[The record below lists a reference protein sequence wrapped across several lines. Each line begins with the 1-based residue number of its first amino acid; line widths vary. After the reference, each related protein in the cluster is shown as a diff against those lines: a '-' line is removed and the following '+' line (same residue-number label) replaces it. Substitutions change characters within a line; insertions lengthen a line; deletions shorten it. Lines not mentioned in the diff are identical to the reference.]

1 MKNKGTKFS
10 SGEVLEWLDCG
21 NKDATI
27 HTNSKVLENTREF
40 IDKSAKLIN
49 TEIISPCFIGENTT
63 IKNSKIGPHVSIGKN
78 THIEKSIIKNS
89 IIQDKSKI
97 INTNI
102 VNSMVGNNV
111 LIHGNKLQQELSIGD
126 FSEIK
131 Q

>member
-40 IDKSAKLIN
+40 IDKSVKLIN
-49 TEIISPCFIGENTT
+49 TEIISPCFIAENTT

-78 THIEKSIIKNS
+78 THIEKSIIKN
-89 IIQDKSKI
+89 
-97 INTNI
+97 
-102 VNSMVGNNV
+102 
-111 LIHGNKLQQELSIGD
+111 
-126 FSEIK
+126 
-131 Q
+131 

>member
-1 MKNKGTKFS
+1 M
-10 SGEVLEWLDCG
+10 
-21 NKDATI
+21 
-27 HTNSKVLENTREF
+27 
-40 IDKSAKLIN
+40 
-49 TEIISPCFIGENTT
+49 
-63 IKNSKIGPHVSIGKN
+63 SIGKN
-78 THIEKSIIKNS
+78 SHIEKSIIKNS